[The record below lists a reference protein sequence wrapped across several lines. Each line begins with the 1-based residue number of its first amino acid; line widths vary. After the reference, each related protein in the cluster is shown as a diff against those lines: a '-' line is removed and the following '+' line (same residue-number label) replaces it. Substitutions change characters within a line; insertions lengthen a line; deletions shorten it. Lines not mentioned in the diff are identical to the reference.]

1 MGSLAPRW
9 MLLGLGA
16 IAALVGLPWTHTA
29 YAQVQD
35 RRVDWLEIESE
46 HCRVAY
52 PEPLGV
58 LARRAAFLC
67 DRSFERLADLLEH
80 EPEGRVEVVL
90 TDDSDSANGSASSLP
105 FNFMRLF
112 AQAPED
118 LTPLG
123 DHDDWLNTLITHE
136 QTHVVHLDTIG
147 GLPAI
152 VNKVLGKVWAPNLV
166 QPRWFIEGLAT
177 HLESRLTAGGRI
189 RSSMFE
195 MYIRMDALEGRLMRL
210 DQISSGV
217 DRWPR
222 GNAFYLYGSRF
233 CRWIGDTY
241 GDEALTAMSHEY
253 GRRAIPY
260 GLNRTAKRVTGH
272 TFTEL
277 YERWQADLV
286 AKSEALREA
295 VEARGRVE
303 GERLT
308 RYGDIARSPR
318 WLDDDTIVYSAN
330 DGANDSQLRA
340 LDRDGSDH
348 RQVVRATGDA
358 YWSPAEDGQ
367 VLYYGQADGHRDIY
381 FFYDLFRHDRRTG
394 ETERLTD
401 GLRARSPDVAPNGR
415 TIAFTRGGAGSTHL
429 MVADLRDVE
438 ATQRPLVRSE
448 RYEQAYTPR
457 FSPDGRT
464 VAFSQWRAGGYR
476 DIRLVDLA
484 SGEVTDITHDRA
496 YDTGPAWSPDGRHL
510 YFSSDRTGVANLYR
524 YDVADESLVQITDV
538 VAGAYS
544 PDVSPDGRSLVY
556 LGYTSRGWDI
566 YRLDLAGLSPRAAE
580 PYVDD
585 RPDPIDPSGTVVTHS
600 ERYVP
605 ARTLYP
611 RSYFLDL
618 VTDSFGNQLGIT
630 VAGEDIA
637 QHMTWSARLG
647 ISLNGGY
654 LHGDAAMLFR
664 RLPAPIRVGAFRRI
678 SRRGGLRVA
687 GQERT
692 WVEEA
697 LGADI
702 SSSYRIP
709 RAFHSESFSI
719 GYSLAWLRQKEP
731 FGGVLDPN
739 TEPPVLPQTGRV
751 ASLRVGWNYNDA
763 RAHFYDMSPS
773 EGRSVGITASVAHPV
788 IGSEYRVTTLQWSWT
803 RYIEAPWRQHHVFA
817 IRYGGGISGG
827 DLGRRG
833 VFSAGGFSQISLVD
847 QLIDS
852 ATLGGVALR
861 GYQPGSRNGVQMH
874 LAQLE
879 YRFPLFRPMRGLS
892 TLPVYLQRMHATV
905 FLDAGDAFF
914 GRLDPTTFRVGFG
927 AELFTDVLLGYYLPW
942 TFRLGFAYGPME
954 GGEAQV
960 YFHLGVPF

>member
-1 MGSLAPRW
+1 MGSLAPGS
-9 MLLGLGA
+9 LLSRLGA
-16 IAALVGLPWTHTA
+16 LLALATLWIPSLGS
-29 YAQVQD
+29 AQVQD
-35 RRVDWLEIESE
+35 RRIEWLQIESE
-46 HCRVAY
+46 HCRVSY
-52 PEPLGV
+52 PEPLGL
-58 LARRAAFLC
+58 LARRAAYLC
-67 DRSFERLADLLEH
+67 DRSFDRLTTLLDH
-80 EPEGRVEVVL
+80 EPEDRVEVVL

-123 DHDDWLNTLITHE
+123 DHGDWLNTLITHE
-136 QTHVVHLDTIG
+136 QVHVVHLDTIG

-177 HLESRLTAGGRI
+177 HLESRLTSGGRM
-189 RSSMFE
+189 RSTMFE
-195 MYIRMDALEGRLMRL
+195 MYIRMDALEGRLFRL
-210 DQISSGV
+210 DQLSSGM

-222 GNAFYLYGSRF
+222 GNAYYLYGSRF
-233 CRWIGDTY
+233 VRWIADEY

-260 GLNRTAKRVTGH
+260 ALNRTAKRITGH

-277 YERWQADLV
+277 YERWQRDLV
-286 AKSEALREA
+286 AKSEALRDR
-295 VEARGRVE
+295 VEERGRVE

-318 WLDDDTIVYSAN
+318 WLDDETIVYSAN

-348 RQVVRATGDA
+348 RQVTRVTGDA

-367 VLYYGQADGHRDIY
+367 VLYYGQVDGHRDIY
-381 FFYDLFRHDRRTG
+381 FFYDLFRFDRRTG
-394 ETERLTD
+394 ETERLTE
-401 GLRARSPDVAPNGR
+401 GLRARAPDLSPNGR
-415 TIAFTRGGAGSTHL
+415 TIAFTRGGTGSTHL
-429 MVADLRDVE
+429 MIADLRDIE

-464 VAFSQWRAGGYR
+464 IAFSHWRAGGYR
-476 DIRLVDLA
+476 DIRLVDVG
-484 SGEVTDITHDRA
+484 SGEITEVTHDRA
-496 YDTGPAWSPDGRHL
+496 YDTGPAWSPDGAHL
-510 YFSSDRTGVANLYR
+510 YFSSDRSGVANLYR
-524 YDVADESLVQITDV
+524 YTVADGSLVQITDV

-566 YRLDLAGLSPRAAE
+566 FRLDLEGLTPREAE

-585 RPDPIDPSGTVVTHS
+585 RPAPVGPGTEVTHS

-605 ARTLYP
+605 ARTLWP
-611 RSYFLDL
+611 RSYFLDA
-618 VTDSFGNQLGIT
+618 TSDSFGTQLGIT
-630 VAGEDIA
+630 VGGEDIA
-637 QHMTWSARLG
+637 RHMTWSARLG
-647 ISLNGGY
+647 VSLSEGY
-654 LHGDAAMLFR
+654 VHGEGAMLFR
-664 RLPAPIRVGAFRRI
+664 RMAAPIRIGAFRRV
-678 SRRGGLRVA
+678 SERGGLRVA
-687 GQERT
+687 GEART
-692 WVEEA
+692 WIEDA

-702 SSSYRIP
+702 SSAYRIP
-709 RAFHSESFSI
+709 RSFHSETFSI
-719 GYSLAWLRQKEP
+719 GYSLAWLRQLEP

-739 TEPPVLPQTGRV
+739 TPPPVLPETGRV
-751 ASLRVGWNYNDA
+751 ASLRLGWSYSDA
-763 RAHFYDMSPS
+763 RGHFYDMSPS
-773 EGRSVGITASVAHPV
+773 EGRSFGISARLAHPV
-788 IGSEYRVTTLQWSWT
+788 LGSEFSVTTLQWSWT
-803 RYIEAPWRQHHVFA
+803 RYVEAPWQQHHVFA
-817 IRYGGGISGG
+817 IRYSGGISGG

-833 VFSAGGFSQISLVD
+833 VFSAGGFSRVSLVD
-847 QLIDS
+847 QLIDNS
-852 ATLGGVALR
+852 TLGGVALR
-861 GYQPGSRNGVQMH
+861 GYQPGSRNGTQLH

-905 FLDAGDAFF
+905 FIDAGDAFF
-914 GRLDPTTFRVGFG
+914 GRLDPSTFRLGFG
-927 AELFTDVLLGYYLPW
+927 AELYTDILLGYFLPW
-942 TFRLGFAYGPME
+942 TFRLGFAYGPMQ